1 MCRSPEGMS
10 LAYSKSRS
18 DNHNLGEVCLHVL
31 DVQRGLK
38 QTFQKSVVRSK
49 KNIATASRVNTYLK
63 KITK

>member
-38 QTFQKSVVRSK
+38 QTFSEKRCEK
-49 KNIATASRVNTYLK
+49 KKEYSNFIPRQYLPQENY
-63 KITK
+63 

>member
-38 QTFQKSVVRSK
+38 QTFSEKRCEK
-49 KNIATASRVNTYLK
+49 KKEYSNCIPRQYLPQENY
-63 KITK
+63 